1 LPARV
6 GDRHL
11 ERAAVD
17 GTDGARDQ
25 TVGGGGLNPVV
36 RLGGV
41 GWGGG
46 GWVGVFGLVGVGGGW
61 GLVLVVGWG
70 WVGVGG
76 L

>member
-25 TVGGGGLNPVV
+25 TVG
-36 RLGGV
+36 
-41 GWGGG
+41 
-46 GWVGVFGLVGVGGGW
+46 VGG
-61 GLVLVVGWG
+61 
-70 WVGVGG
+70 
-76 L
+76 